1 MATRIR
7 LRRVGRKKQPAY
19 RIVVA
24 DRLAARDGQ
33 FIETLGHYDPRTEPV
48 TIHVDAD
55 RAKHWLS
62 EGATP
67 SDTVRSLLKRA
78 GVFSTA
84 PAPAETAEAVAVE
97 APPVDA
103 APAPEAEEG

>member
-7 LRRVGRKKQPAY
+7 LRRMGRKKQPTY

-24 DRLAARDGQ
+24 ERLAARDGQ

-67 SDTVRSLLKRA
+67 SDTVRSLLKKA

-84 PAPAETAEAVAVE
+84 AATPEPATAEPAPA
-97 APPVDA
+97 DA
-103 APAPEAEEG
+103 ATAPEAEEG

>member
-7 LRRVGRKKQPAY
+7 LRRMGRKKQPTY

-24 DRLAARDGQ
+24 ERLAARDGQ

-67 SDTVRSLLKRA
+67 SDTVRSLLKKA
-78 GVFSTA
+78 GVFSKEEATPEPA
-84 PAPAETAEAVAVE
+84 TPEPAPAE
-97 APPVDA
+97 A

>member
-7 LRRVGRKKQPAY
+7 LRRMGRKKQPSY

-24 DRLAARDGQ
+24 ERLAARDGQ

-67 SDTVRSLLKRA
+67 SDTVRSLLKKA

-84 PAPAETAEAVAVE
+84 AATPEPATAEPAPA
-97 APPVDA
+97 DA
-103 APAPEAEEG
+103 ATAPEAEEG

>member
-24 DRLAARDGQ
+24 ERLAARDGQ

-67 SDTVRSLLKRA
+67 SDTVRSLLKKA
-78 GVFSTA
+78 GVFSTVVA
-84 PAPAETAEAVAVE
+84 TPEPAAADPAPADTAT
-97 APPVDA
+97 
-103 APAPEAEEG
+103 APEAEEG